1 MESIS
6 KKSGDYD
13 TPEQLVSPASKVSTS
28 PMKADAFEAQF
39 GKCTQIEQFQPEILD
54 PDEERLVEPFGV
66 DSWGSLASAKKC
78 CKKCRCCKRKN
89 AYEWGEDTVA
99 AYTAMKRR
107 TNREI
112 LWDDFERSW
121 RMDLSGFTKN
131 GTFDTEGGPDAD
143 ILIHHCQVYV
153 LADRY
158 GITRLMDVSL
168 QKLHQALVKSKIP
181 KNNLSDIVALVRFC
195 YGELVPE
202 KLRQMVIHYI
212 SCNVEACGRLRS
224 FRSFWR
230 SMAVWQGHLWGLC
243 C

>member
-13 TPEQLVSPASKVSTS
+13 TPEQLVSPALKVSTS

-54 PDEERLVEPFGV
+54 PDEE
-66 DSWGSLASAKKC
+66 
-78 CKKCRCCKRKN
+78 
-89 AYEWGEDTVA
+89 
-99 AYTAMKRR
+99 
-107 TNREI
+107 REI

-181 KNNLSDIVALVRFC
+181 KNNLNGIVALVRFC

-230 SMAVWQGHLWGLC
+230 
-243 C
+243 

>member
-54 PDEERLVEPFGV
+54 PDEE
-66 DSWGSLASAKKC
+66 
-78 CKKCRCCKRKN
+78 
-89 AYEWGEDTVA
+89 
-99 AYTAMKRR
+99 
-107 TNREI
+107 REI

-181 KNNLSDIVALVRFC
+181 KNNLNGIVALVRFC

>member
-54 PDEERLVEPFGV
+54 PDEER
-66 DSWGSLASAKKC
+66 
-78 CKKCRCCKRKN
+78 
-89 AYEWGEDTVA
+89 
-99 AYTAMKRR
+99 
-107 TNREI
+107 EI

-143 ILIHHCQVYV
+143 ILIYHCQVYV

-181 KNNLSDIVALVRFC
+181 KNNLNGIVALVRFC